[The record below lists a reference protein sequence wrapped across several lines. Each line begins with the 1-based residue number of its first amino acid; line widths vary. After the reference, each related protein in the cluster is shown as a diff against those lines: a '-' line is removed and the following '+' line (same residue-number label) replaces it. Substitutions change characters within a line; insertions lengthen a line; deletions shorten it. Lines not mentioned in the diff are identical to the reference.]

1 MVRIVEEAMKLTEWR
16 RELRSCGEEDA
27 RMSPVRT
34 MATLPVVVRRMPDY
48 SGYKEH
54 SPIISILGTAI

>member
-48 SGYKEH
+48 SGYKKH